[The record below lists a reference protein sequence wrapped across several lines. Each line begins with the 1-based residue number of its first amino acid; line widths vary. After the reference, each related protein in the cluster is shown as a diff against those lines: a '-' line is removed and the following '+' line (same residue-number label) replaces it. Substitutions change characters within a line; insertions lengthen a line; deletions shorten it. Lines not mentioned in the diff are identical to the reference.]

1 MNRYI
6 PIGVLMLAVALSGCT
21 AALSG
26 VGGTLM
32 GLAGTAGV
40 SAAERKIE
48 ARVKWGTTRSDL
60 VAVIRNG
67 MSAQAQLRLM
77 AGNYACWRQI
87 MDDVLAFHEREK
99 PLFIVEKVIAKRAE
113 PIEPTELPKPR
124 KDCGEALTTA
134 EP

>member
-6 PIGVLMLAVALSGCT
+6 PIGALMIVVALSGCT

-26 VGGTLM
+26 VGGTLL

-40 SAAERKIE
+40 GTAERKIE

-67 MSAQAQLRLM
+67 MTAQAQLKLM
-77 AGNYACWRQI
+77 AGDYACWRQI
-87 MDDVLAFHEREK
+87 MDDVLAFHDGEK
-99 PLFIVEKVIAKRAE
+99 PLFIVEKVIAKRAG
-113 PIEPTELPKPR
+113 PVEPTEPPKLR
-124 KDCGEALTTA
+124 KDCGAALTKA
-134 EP
+134 DP

>member
-1 MNRYI
+1 MARQI
-6 PIGVLMLAVALSGCT
+6 LIVLFAIALSGCT

-26 VGGTLM
+26 AGGALL

-40 SAAERKIE
+40 GAAERKIE

-67 MSAQAQLRLM
+67 MTAQAQLRLM
-77 AGNYACWRQI
+77 AGDYACWRQI

-113 PIEPTELPKPR
+113 PIEPSEPPKPR
-124 KDCGEALTTA
+124 KDCAAALTKA
-134 EP
+134 KP